1 MHFLQRMREKS
12 QLSDADFRRAEEA
25 IAAHPDRLAHEVLL
39 EKNIGHNDDILNA
52 VAEEFGME
60 LVDLS
65 KAVVSARNGRG
76 NAKQTRA
83 SQELDADVARERH
96 ADRRD
101 WRPVSTCMP
110 STNCKP

>member
-1 MHFLQRMREKS
+1 MREKS

-39 EKNIGHNDDILNA
+39 EKNIGRDDDILNA

-65 KAVVSARNGRG
+65 KAVVVPKRSR
-76 NAKQTRA
+76 
-83 SQELDADVARERH
+83 
-96 ADRRD
+96 
-101 WRPVSTCMP
+101 
-110 STNCKP
+110 